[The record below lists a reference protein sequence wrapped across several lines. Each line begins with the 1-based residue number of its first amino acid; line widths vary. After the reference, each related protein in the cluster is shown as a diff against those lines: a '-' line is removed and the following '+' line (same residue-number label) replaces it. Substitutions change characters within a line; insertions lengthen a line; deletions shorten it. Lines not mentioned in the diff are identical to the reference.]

1 MDISFYYN
9 FPFLI
14 KNNWLL
20 KCKTILYIY
29 IYVKIQ
35 FLHVCIYIMLLRF
48 IPLLYLCNEISW
60 SRTTWLSQNKSLYAM
75 ILHSILYMLNVDCRD
90 VKATKPS
97 GRVSLIFKLLN
108 DSRVFLWFSVIIN
121 GSPNT
126 RKIEWGKGLTTFYY
140 SKIV

>member
-1 MDISFYYN
+1 MYLYISSFITLLMDISFYYN

-48 IPLLYLCNEISW
+48 IPLLYLCNEIS
-60 SRTTWLSQNKSLYAM
+60 
-75 ILHSILYMLNVDCRD
+75 
-90 VKATKPS
+90 
-97 GRVSLIFKLLN
+97 
-108 DSRVFLWFSVIIN
+108 
-121 GSPNT
+121 
-126 RKIEWGKGLTTFYY
+126 
-140 SKIV
+140 